1 MDTVIRATAVYL
13 VMLLIFRISGKRTL
27 AQITTFDLV
36 LTLVISECIQEA
48 LVDGDNSVTNA
59 VLLITTMVGLDIL
72 LSLWK
77 QRSKAVEK
85 ILDGVPLVLIEN
97 GKLHQDRLDRERVD
111 EEDILSAA
119 RELQGIERIE
129 QIKHAV
135 LERSGH
141 ITIIPRAGRA

>member
-36 LTLVISECIQEA
+36 LTLVISECIQQA
-48 LVDGDNSVTNA
+48 LIGEDSSVTNA

-97 GKLHQDRLDRERVD
+97 GELHQDRLDRERVD

-119 RELQGIERIE
+119 RELQGLERIE